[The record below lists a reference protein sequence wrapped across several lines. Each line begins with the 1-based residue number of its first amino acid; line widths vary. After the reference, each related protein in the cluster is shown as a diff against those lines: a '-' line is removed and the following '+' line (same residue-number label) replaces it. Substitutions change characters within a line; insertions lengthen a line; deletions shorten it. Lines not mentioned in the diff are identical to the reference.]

1 MPRNV
6 AGWLG
11 DLTHAPSV
19 ARRLSRRVAG
29 NDTWAIGL
37 VAAAIYTAI
46 VLSGVGAAVVIAL
59 ATVDNELDEVVTG
72 ALVFCG
78 ATAAFAMRK
87 VRDVRREMAAR
98 ALADRRAD
106 AAAALLEDAVESI
119 SEGFVLFDADDRLV
133 LCNRRYH
140 ELYPRCA
147 EGIVV
152 GAKFE
157 DLLRD
162 GLAVSQYADAADR
175 EEAWLAERLE
185 QHGRAN
191 ANVEQRD
198 RDGRWTLIT
207 ERRMRNGGI
216 AGLRIDITALKDTE
230 AALRDSEERL
240 DLAQE
245 IAGIGSWQYDV
256 EAQRYIW
263 SKQMYRL
270 CGLPPESFVPTS
282 AAVAP
287 YVHPEDEPML
297 CKFRDDLRFGI
308 VREPIKARFIKPSG
322 EIRVLR
328 YEGRPIVDSDGVIRR
343 VLGTA
348 QDVTELD
355 LIQRELAQSQKM
367 EVIGYLAGGVAHDFN
382 NVLGVIIGNL
392 ESLRDRLVDDAMSEE
407 LCADALA
414 GALHGAELISR
425 LLAFA
430 RRQPLRPRNVDV
442 NEMIRSTAALF
453 DRLMGEQ
460 IEMRLELDAA
470 LWRVLIDPVQMEA
483 ALANLVSNA
492 CDAMQQS
499 GTLTIATRNLPC
511 ELLAAEGQADLAGGD
526 YVVTEVS
533 DTGSGIAPDT
543 ISRIFEPFF
552 TTKEQ
557 GKGSG
562 LGLSMVFGFINQSRG
577 HVAVISEPGSGATF
591 RLYLPRCPDQQPVSQ
606 AEAVAPVARGA
617 SGSKETILVV
627 EDNERLRRVTV
638 KQLVDLGYRVFECR
652 NAAEAATVLKI
663 NSAVDLLF
671 TDIVMPGDM
680 DGVDLAE
687 LALQIR
693 PGLGCL
699 LASGYPDL
707 GSREQRLNALHF
719 RLLSKPYRRDDL
731 VQAIREVLD
740 RLPAR

>member
-11 DLTHAPSV
+11 HLTHTPSD

-46 VLSGVGAAVVIAL
+46 VLSGMGTAVVIAL
-59 ATVDNELDEVVTG
+59 AAVDNELDEVVTG

-78 ATAAFAMRK
+78 ATATLAMRK
-87 VRDVRREMAAR
+87 IRDVRREMAAR
-98 ALADRRAD
+98 ELADQRAD

-147 EGIVV
+147 KGIVV

-162 GLAVSQYADAADR
+162 GLAVSQYADAAGR

-207 ERRMRNGGI
+207 ERRMRKGGI

-287 YVHPEDEPML
+287 YVHPEDELML
-297 CKFRDDLRFGI
+297 RKFRDDLRFGI
-308 VREPIKARFIKPSG
+308 VREPIKARFIKQSG

-355 LIQRELAQSQKM
+355 MIQRELAQSQKM
-367 EVIGYLAGGVAHDFN
+367 EVIGHLAGGVAHDFN

-392 ESLRDRLVDDAMSEE
+392 ESLRDHLVDDAKSEE

-430 RRQPLRPRNVDV
+430 RRQPLRPQNVDV

-460 IEMRLELDAA
+460 IEMRLDLGLA

-492 CDAMQQS
+492 RDAMQQS

-577 HVAVISEPGSGATF
+577 HVAVVSEPGSGATF

-606 AEAVAPVARGA
+606 AEAVAPVAHVA
-617 SGSKETILVV
+617 SGSRETILVV

-638 KQLVDLGYRVFECR
+638 KQLVDLGYRVFE
-652 NAAEAATVLKI
+652 
-663 NSAVDLLF
+663 
-671 TDIVMPGDM
+671 
-680 DGVDLAE
+680 
-687 LALQIR
+687 
-693 PGLGCL
+693 
-699 LASGYPDL
+699 
-707 GSREQRLNALHF
+707 
-719 RLLSKPYRRDDL
+719 
-731 VQAIREVLD
+731 
-740 RLPAR
+740 